1 MVRDVILY
9 IFIKVAE
16 KMCLADNNII
26 VRGGIYMTIILL
38 IVSIILILFWGI
50 IDRGSLKKLS
60 GAVRFAIFTYLLAL
74 LAFIPLQ
81 YTSENVEINAICSI
95 VGAAFTAIT
104 IFCLALWI
112 STVIRGFNFSGSLK
126 TFLNSV
132 ISIVMFLIAG
142 ALMMNLSI
150 LQPVRNYI
158 AMALIAIIAVL
169 GVVAIYQYSL
179 LLLNYYLGQENLMNK
194 MKSNQTRINQISKNT
209 SLGV

>member
-1 MVRDVILY
+1 
-9 IFIKVAE
+9 
-16 KMCLADNNII
+16 
-26 VRGGIYMTIILL
+26 
-38 IVSIILILFWGI
+38 
-50 IDRGSLKKLS
+50 
-60 GAVRFAIFTYLLAL
+60 
-74 LAFIPLQ
+74 
-81 YTSENVEINAICSI
+81 
-95 VGAAFTAIT
+95 
-104 IFCLALWI
+104 
-112 STVIRGFNFSGSLK
+112 
-126 TFLNSV
+126 
-132 ISIVMFLIAG
+132 MFLIAG